1 MKRQFWTVHRGIF
14 YQYEWEDFVP
24 TVTNEG
30 DAWLDSLATA
40 ALYAGGI

>member
-1 MKRQFWTVHRGIF
+1 MKREFWTYHRGIF
-14 YQYEWEDFVP
+14 YQYAWEDYLP
-24 TVTNEG
+24 GYTADG